1 MGKIRVSLSLDEKL
15 LKQFDE
21 QQGGDNRSEAFEGLM
36 QRSVGAKRTAVI
48 LAGGPE
54 KGLWS
59 EDARAYRPL
68 IRVKGRPLLAHTLEK
83 LREASF
89 SEVVVVGSSKVNTA
103 IFNEFGN
110 GEQMGLPIKYVE
122 EKEHEGSSHTLSL
135 AKQHVGGTFLFLPC
149 DHYFD
154 FDLRTVFDFHRRQDN
169 PVTLAVYYGT
179 SFEWT
184 KSSLVMMD
192 GSLITRYWEKPL
204 KAESHLIATMIGF
217 AEPSLFSIIEQKG
230 PLDSQFSKLSRMGK
244 LSGCLVSGNF
254 ANIHAK
260 KDADAVK

>member
-1 MGKIRVSLSLDEKL
+1 MGKVRVSLSLDEKL

-21 QQGGDNRSEAFEGLM
+21 QQGNDNRSEAFEGLI
-36 QRSVGAKRTAVI
+36 QRSLGAKRTAVV

-54 KGLWS
+54 RALWS
-59 EDARAYRPL
+59 EDAHAYRPL
-68 IRVKGRPLLAHTLEK
+68 IKVKGRPLLAHTLEK
-83 LREASF
+83 LMENGF

-110 GEQMGLPIKYVE
+110 GEQVGMPIKYVE
-122 EKEHEGSSHTLSL
+122 EKEHEGSAHTLSL
-135 AKQHVGGTFLFLPC
+135 AKQHVSGTFLFLPC

-154 FDLRTVFDFHRRQDN
+154 FSLSTIFDFHRRQDN

-192 GSLITRYWEKPL
+192 GSLITRYWEKPS
-204 KAESHLIATMIGF
+204 KPESHLVATMTGF
-217 AEPSLFSIIEQKG
+217 AEPSLF
-230 PLDSQFSKLSRMGK
+230 PLLEPRGSLDAQFAKLSRMNK

-254 ANIHAK
+254 ANIHSK